1 MVGQVLPGARRGV
14 VHAVDGAQPVLL
26 PVGAELPAHGIE
38 YPVTKAYQPAGR
50 LAHLRHHQLEG
61 VQDAVD
67 TGGRERR
74 AHLLEQRGN
83 LPAQL
88 PVRQH
93 LPGATRIA
101 AQLFP
106 HRRHRQG
113 VTVVLGQQLGLLA
126 GAHGFQIGIAQRVER
141 AGLRRL
147 AERLELRARGLGP
160 FPAINV
166 VPVAFR
172 GRQRRS
178 AAGECG
184 RLGGAGLSGAVSVI
198 IGRQQQP
205 RIRVVA
211 TQLLRHGRKVVG
223 AQRHAHRLTG
233 QTVHGKAGGI
243 AFGEPDNR
251 VVRAAESVAGGF
263 HLPACQH
270 TLVTGGVNQLYVNHF
285 SPGIV
290 QRQQQVTGLE
300 GYSANAQRLALQ
312 GQGVHLRPA
321 FGAQIGIV
329 GLRLRGSHQSLC
341 LSRGLAL
348 GLGFVLW

>member
-1 MVGQVLPGARRGV
+1 MVGQVLPGTRWRV

-26 PVGAELPAHGIE
+26 PVGAELAADGIE
-38 YPVTKAYQPAGR
+38 YPVTKTNQPAGR

-67 TGGRERR
+67 TGGGERR

-101 AQLFP
+101 AQLFT

-141 AGLRRL
+141 ARLRRL
-147 AERLELRARGLGP
+147 AERLELGARGLS
-160 FPAINV
+160 ALLTVDV

-172 GRQRRS
+172 GRQCRS

-184 RLGGAGLSGAVSVI
+184 RLGGAGLPGAAAVI

-211 TQLLRHGRKVVG
+211 AQLLRHRRQVVG
-223 AQRHAHRLTG
+223 AERHTPSHRS
-233 QTVHGKAGGI
+233 GG
-243 AFGEPDNR
+243 AR
-251 VVRAAESVAGGF
+251 
-263 HLPACQH
+263 
-270 TLVTGGVNQLYVNHF
+270 
-285 SPGIV
+285 
-290 QRQQQVTGLE
+290 
-300 GYSANAQRLALQ
+300 
-312 GQGVHLRPA
+312 
-321 FGAQIGIV
+321 
-329 GLRLRGSHQSLC
+329 
-341 LSRGLAL
+341 
-348 GLGFVLW
+348 